1 MTGTRKTCAS
11 VLMAA
16 LIVGA
21 AVTGAVT
28 LRETEYS
35 PVGQSN
41 AIACGGACIVAGGT
55 IAFAAGGL
63 AYKEFVH
70 KPQLQD
76 IQEAEAKDTKINIYE
91 QAVAQGQNTENINAS
106 FSNYL
111 SDTKSIATMEG
122 KNAYIRAL
130 NNGTSEAIAR
140 SKAKEAVAEYY
151 AVKQHQ
157 LIAQWKTSI
166 EVAKT
171 LDENA
176 ESTTGVAAD
185 FVTMDQPGWYVHT
198 DQGKYKFKSSA
209 EVKNWKVPGS
219 QTLTN
224 GSTVSVPG
232 IKYGGG
238 SQANA
243 DQPHGIA
250 TIRGLWATNSD
261 FSLSDTSSA
270 TFNESYYF
278 YLAGGGTYNSYPK
291 WHGVKVGAPTD
302 SYSPSTWMDFEKFAR
317 NWQEIEAQ
325 NDEAQQRIDDFVNAT
340 YGGYQQGEIS
350 NEDLVD
356 PYLTARDYSPEG
368 EAYGAF
374 TLSSMQSM
382 GHDMPANVGGMK
394 HMNIS
399 TPNGLYQGVLLSDGL
414 PAGDEFQV
422 GQRYNATN
430 LDGQQFVATK
440 DRMVELT
447 DWFEIQSIYGTD
459 GERLNQSS
467 VSYRNVSY
475 QTSNVEDFQ
484 KLMQDLRESQAQINA
499 RQQNLTESGG
509 GGGLFSGLSSLPF
522 GGLGVAAV
530 VVAIVALLLLRP
542 Q

>member
-1 MTGTRKTCAS
+1 
-11 VLMAA
+11 MAA
-16 LIVGA
+16 LLVGA

-157 LIAQWKTSI
+157 LIAQWKTSL

-176 ESTTGVAAD
+176 ENTTGVSST
-185 FVTMDQPGWYVHT
+185 FVTIDKPGDWY
-198 DQGKYKFKSSA
+198 YKDGSTTLRWGGV
-209 EVKNWKVPGS
+209 EVVNWKDPGA

-224 GSTVSVPG
+224 GSSVSVPG
-232 IKYGGG
+232 IKYGGA
-238 SQANA
+238 SQDNA
-243 DQPHGIA
+243 DTPYGIA
-250 TIRGLWATNSD
+250 TIRGLWSGNGD
-261 FSLSDTSSA
+261 FSLSDTSGEE
-270 TFNESYYF
+270 FNKSYRF
-278 YLAGGGTYNSYPK
+278 DFNGDTAGWGPIF
-291 WHGVKVGAPTD
+291 HGVMVGAPTD

-356 PYLTARDYSPEG
+356 PYLAARDYSPEG

-414 PAGDEFQV
+414 PAGDEFLV

-447 DWFEIQSIYGTD
+447 DWFEIQSIHGTD
-459 GERLNQSS
+459 GEKLNQSS

-484 KLMQDLRESQAQINA
+484 KVMQDLRESQAQINA

-530 VVAIVALLLLRP
+530 VAAIVALLLLRP